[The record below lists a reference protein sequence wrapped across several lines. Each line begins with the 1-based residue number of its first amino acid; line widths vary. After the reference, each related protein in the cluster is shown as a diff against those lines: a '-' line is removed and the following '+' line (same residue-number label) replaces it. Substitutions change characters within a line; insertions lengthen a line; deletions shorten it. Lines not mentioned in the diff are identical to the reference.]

1 MKQNIGSLIISGLY
15 ALLTYLLGGVDNLFV
30 SLIIFMCVDY
40 ITGLMY
46 AAETHDL
53 ASKKSFRG
61 VAKKTAML
69 LTIVVAHQLDIVMGA
84 PGNWMRNTMIT
95 FLVAT
100 EGISIIENIGKL
112 GVRFPRIMQDAFGL
126 FKTDLAETHK
136 DEPSEGGDKDE
147 DHQNNKTK

>member
-1 MKQNIGSLIISGLY
+1 MTSTQNIGAILLSWAY
-15 ALLTYLLGGVDNLFV
+15 AAIAYLLGGVDNLFI

-40 ITGLMY
+40 LTGLMY

-61 VAKKTAML
+61 IAKKAAML
-69 LTIVVAHQLDIVMGA
+69 MTIVVAHQLDIVMGA

-100 EGISIIENIGKL
+100 EGISIIENAGKL

-126 FKTDLAETHK
+126 FKTDFAETRK
-136 DEPSEGGDKDE
+136 KTSSKGGENDEEDK
-147 DHQNNKTK
+147 K